1 MYTPTDAEKKAVKGR
16 GFLANSQGG
25 GFSARIITVN
35 GDVRYKVRQVYAT
48 RLLENLDALL
58 NGGEI
63 KTDF

>member
-35 GDVRYKVRQVYAT
+35 GVIT
-48 RLLENLDALL
+48 HE
-58 NGGEI
+58 
-63 KTDF
+63 